1 MVSTWL
7 RTEEELEANITEIC
21 SRVTIVMETV
31 SEEVRSIQTVAADIQ
46 RLETDDTELK
56 VGQDYQ

>member
-7 RTEEELEANITEIC
+7 RTQEELGASITELC

-31 SEEVRSIQTVAADIQ
+31 REEARSIQTAAADIM

-56 VGQDYQ
+56 VGQDDQ

>member
-7 RTEEELEANITEIC
+7 RTEEEMGANITEIC

-31 SEEVRSIQTVAADIQ
+31 SEEARSIQTMAADIQ

-56 VGQDYQ
+56 VGQEYQ